1 MWTLQD
7 LVKASSFMCTKNH
20 WTWENDEHLKKQHLY
35 ACNSVLGHV
44 SLQLGFFVLLYR
56 CISSFF
62 SFKQGDIKYHHL
74 IFTGLTTKNNS
85 QAHLWFLSGTKFCA
99 YSYSEHK

>member
-1 MWTLQD
+1 MRVILFLD
-7 LVKASSFMCTKNH
+7 M
-20 WTWENDEHLKKQHLY
+20 
-35 ACNSVLGHV
+35 SVY
-44 SLQLGFFVLLYR
+44 SWDFFILLCL

-62 SFKQGDIKYHHL
+62 SLKQGGIKYHHL

-85 QAHLWFLSGTKFCA
+85 QAHLWLLSGTKFCA